1 MINVILILIVA
12 VIAFFAIRF
21 TVKRMQRKA
30 GCCGSGGQNS
40 VMVEPKHIEKIL
52 GKKEIIID
60 GMKCKNCSAK
70 VQNALNSL
78 ENVNASVSF
87 KKKTAKVKFGQG
99 VTDELLKTTVEG
111 CGYKILEIR

>member
-21 TVKRMQRKA
+21 TVKKMQGKA
-30 GCCGSGGQNS
+30 GCCGGGGENS

-60 GMKCKNCSAK
+60 GMKCKNCSSRI
-70 VQNALNSL
+70 QNALNSL
-78 ENVNASVSF
+78 ENVNAIVNL
-87 KKKTAKVKFGQG
+87 KKKKRKEQFADDSQLFEDSGWG
-99 VTDELLKTTVEG
+99 W
-111 CGYKILEIR
+111 

>member
-21 TVKRMQRKA
+21 TVKKMQGKA
-30 GCCGSGGQNS
+30 GCCGSGGENS

-60 GMKCKNCSAK
+60 GMKCKNCSSRI
-70 VQNALNSL
+70 QNALNSL
-78 ENVNASVSF
+78 ENVNAIVNL
-87 KKKTAKVKFGQG
+87 KKKSAKVKFGQG
-99 VTDELLKTTVEG
+99 VTDELLKSTVEG
-111 CGYKILEIR
+111 CGYKVIEIR

>member
-21 TVKRMQRKA
+21 TVKKMQGKA
-30 GCCGSGGQNS
+30 GCCGGGGENS

-60 GMKCKNCSAK
+60 GMKCKNCSSRI
-70 VQNALNSL
+70 QNALNSL
-78 ENVNASVSF
+78 ENVNAIVNL
-87 KKKTAKVKFGQG
+87 KKKSAKVKFGQG
-99 VTDELLKTTVEG
+99 VTDELLKSTVEG
-111 CGYKILEIR
+111 CGYKVIEIR

>member
-21 TVKRMQRKA
+21 TVKKMQGKA
-30 GCCGSGGQNS
+30 GCCGGGGENS

-60 GMKCKNCSAK
+60 GMKCKNCSSRI
-70 VQNALNSL
+70 QNALNSL
-78 ENVNASVSF
+78 ENVNAIVNL
-87 KKKTAKVKFGQG
+87 KKKNAKVKFGQG
-99 VTDELLKTTVEG
+99 VTDELLKSTVEG
-111 CGYKILEIR
+111 CGYKVVEIR